1 MEAFEPVAEEFSG
14 EGKRHLMCTCSR
26 KWSDMITLCV
36 SHFTVREDKILLEAR
51 EVQRQAVLCYNNQQ
65 YAQAEAKFRD
75 VCEVMK
81 MLFPP
86 GHPEVARAEKS
97 VLMVQRK
104 MSAGAGSSRPGTSS
118 GRY

>member
-1 MEAFEPVAEEFSG
+1 MFA
-14 EGKRHLMCTCSR
+14 K
-26 KWSDMITLCV
+26 
-36 SHFTVREDKILLEAR
+36 HFTVQEDKILLEAR
-51 EVQRQAVLCYNNQQ
+51 ELQRQAVLCYNNQQ

-81 MLFPP
+81 MLFPA
-86 GHPEVARAEKS
+86 GHPECVRAEKS

-104 MSAGAGSSRPGTSS
+104 MGVGAVSSRPGTSG